1 MSILGRV
8 ADLFQ
13 AKTNKLLNAL
23 EDPNDTLD
31 LSYEK
36 MLTGLQETKRHLAD
50 VVAQQKSLERQIH
63 AADGEAAGAEADAR
77 LAVQS
82 SRDDLARAALVHR
95 QRALDSRSTL
105 QQALDAIAPQADK
118 LAEYQQ
124 RLEDRIERFRT
135 QKDTMKASY
144 AAAQAQVKV
153 TQSLTGVGDKLGGV
167 QAALQRA
174 QDKMLGARDRA
185 DAMDTLI
192 EKGLL
197 SDPLD
202 RRSPTDKALADLR
215 DTHAVDAQLD
225 QLKSEMAGGALA
237 APETQRALSGPT
249 VADKAGEEPKT

>member
-50 VVAQQKSLERQIH
+50 VVAQQKSLERQIGS
-63 AADGEAAGAEADAR
+63 ADGEIAGAEADAR
-77 LAVQS
+77 LAVQEG
-82 SRDDLARAALVHR
+82 RDDLARAALVHR
-95 QRALDSRSTL
+95 QRAQDSRTTL
-105 QQALDAIAPQADK
+105 QSALDAIKPQVDK
-118 LAEYQQ
+118 LADYQQ

-153 TQSLTGVGDKLGGV
+153 TQSMTGVGDKLGGV
-167 QAALQRA
+167 APALQRA
-174 QDKMLGARDRA
+174 EDKMLGMRDKA
-185 DAMDTLI
+185 DAMDSLMQQ
-192 EKGLL
+192 GLL
-197 SDPLD
+197 NDPLD
-202 RRSPTDKALADLR
+202 KRSASDKELAALR
-215 DTHAVDAQLD
+215 DAHVVDAELAR
-225 QLKSEMAGGALA
+225 LKADMGVTPALEGPGEA
-237 APETQRALSGPT
+237 AALPPP
-249 VADKAGEEPKT
+249 KA